1 MTQVA
6 KLYLIRQSLVLRRF
20 LKTHF
25 STFFFFYEHLRFK
38 VFLILLSSFITA
50 LFDGI
55 GISMFVPLLNTSAN
69 TNVMVPPTVKD
80 NFVQK
85 LMSELSFNNSLNSI
99 LLFMLLIFIIKGIT
113 RFIEV
118 YYRTLCRVFF
128 MKRIRNLMVNG
139 FERVQYAYFIQADM
153 GKVQNTMTVEVN
165 RAIVSFE
172 NYFKAAQAFV
182 MILVYIVL
190 AFLANAQFSVLIL
203 GLGLLSNLLYKR
215 LYKNTKFLSK
225 EISVQGHKFQG
236 FLSQFIQHYKYL
248 KATNSS
254 LFFVAK
260 IKSKIHEIEKSQL
273 LSGKYAAILTGGRET
288 ISVSVVILVILL
300 QVNVLHGSMSEIL
313 LSLLLFY
320 RALSA
325 ILVVQNNWNSY
336 LNGIGSL
343 NQLQSFLKELKG
355 NKEVLNIK
363 SELLPFKQLEF
374 RHLHFEYTSKQAI
387 LKDISLQI
395 HAKETIAIVGESGS
409 GKTTLVNLIA
419 GLLFGN
425 KGEFLINGKPIGET
439 DVRDWRSKI
448 GYITQEPVIFDDT
461 LENNITLWQPLNTKE
476 QLNHFDNVLKMSA
489 VDAFSNQ
496 LTEGLNTELGN
507 NGVKLSGGQ
516 KQRVSIARELY
527 KNIDLLILDEAT
539 ASLDSETENII
550 QESLTKLKGE
560 ITLVFIAHRLST
572 IQHADKII
580 LMEKG
585 EIKDTGTF
593 DELNRRNATFQRMVS
608 LQTF

>member
-1 MTQVA
+1 
-6 KLYLIRQSLVLRRF
+6 
-20 LKTHF
+20 
-25 STFFFFYEHLRFK
+25 
-38 VFLILLSSFITA
+38 
-50 LFDGI
+50 
-55 GISMFVPLLNTSAN
+55 
-69 TNVMVPPTVKD
+69 
-80 NFVQK
+80 
-85 LMSELSFNNSLNSI
+85 
-99 LLFMLLIFIIKGIT
+99 
-113 RFIEV
+113 
-118 YYRTLCRVFF
+118 
-128 MKRIRNLMVNG
+128 MVNG
-139 FERVQYAYFIQADM
+139 FERVQYAYYIQADM

-182 MILVYIVL
+182 MILVYVVL
-190 AFLANAQFSVLIL
+190 AFLANAQFSILIL
-203 GLGLLSNLLYKR
+203 CVGLLSNLLYKQ
-215 LYKNTKFLSK
+215 LYKKTKSLSK
-225 EISVQGHKFQG
+225 DISVQGHKFQG
-236 FLSQFIQHYKYL
+236 FLSQFIHHYKYL

-260 IKSKIHEIEKSQL
+260 IKNKIQEIEKSQL

-288 ISVSVVILVILL
+288 ISVSIVILVILL

-355 NKEVLNIK
+355 NKEVLNVK

-374 RHLHFEYTSKQAI
+374 KNLQFEYTSNHAI

-395 HAKETIAIVGESGS
+395 NAKETIAIVGESGS
-409 GKTTLVNLIA
+409 GKTTLVNVMA

-425 KGEFLINGKPIGET
+425 KGEFLINGTSIRET
-439 DVRDWRSKI
+439 NVRDWRSKI

-461 LENNITLWQPLNTKE
+461 LENNITLWQPLNTVE
-476 QLNHFDNVLKMSA
+476 QKNHFEKVLKMSA
-489 VDAFSNQ
+489 VDSFANQ
-496 LTEGLNTELGN
+496 LQDGLSTQLGN

-539 ASLDSETENII
+539 ASLDSETENSI
-550 QESLTKLKGE
+550 QESLNNLKGE

-572 IQHADKII
+572 IQHADNIV

-585 EIKDTGTF
+585 EIRDTGTF
-593 DELNRRNATFQRMVS
+593 EELNNRNATFQRMVS

>member
-1 MTQVA
+1 MTQAA
-6 KLYLIRQSLVLRRF
+6 KLYLNFTAPVLRRF

-38 VFLILLSSFITA
+38 VFLILLTSFITA

-55 GISMFVPLLNTSAN
+55 GISMFVPLLNSSAN
-69 TNVMVPPTVKD
+69 TNTMVSPAVQD
-80 NFVQK
+80 NFIQK
-85 LMSELSFNNSLNSI
+85 MMSELSINNSLNSI

-190 AFLANAQFSVLIL
+190 AFLANAQFSILIL
-203 GLGLLSNLLYKR
+203 CIGLLSNLLYKQ
-215 LYKNTKFLSK
+215 LYKKTKSLSK
-225 EISVQGHKFQG
+225 DISVQGHKFQG
-236 FLSQFIQHYKYL
+236 FLSQFIHHYKYL

-260 IKSKIHEIEKSQL
+260 IKNKIQEIEKSQL

-288 ISVSVVILVILL
+288 ISVSIVILVILL

-343 NQLQSFLKELKG
+343 HQLQSFLKELKG

-374 RHLHFEYTSKQAI
+374 KHIQFEYTSNHSI

-395 HAKETIAIVGESGS
+395 NAKETIAFVGESGS
-409 GKTTLVNLIA
+409 GKTTLVNVLA
-419 GLLFGN
+419 GLLFAN
-425 KGEFLINGKPIGET
+425 KGELLINGISINEI
-439 DVRDWRSKI
+439 DVRQWRSKI
-448 GYITQEPVIFDDT
+448 GYITQEQVIFDDT
-461 LENNITLWQPLNTKE
+461 LENNITLWQPVKTLE
-476 QLNHFDNVLKMSA
+476 QKNHFEKVLKMSA
-489 VDAFSNQ
+489 VDSFAYK
-496 LTEGLNTELGN
+496 LKDGLNTQLGN

-539 ASLDSETENII
+539 ASLDSETENSI
-550 QESLTKLKGE
+550 QESLNNLKGE

-572 IQHADKII
+572 IQHADNIV

-585 EIKDTGTF
+585 EIRDTGTF
-593 DELNRRNATFQRMVS
+593 DELNKRNATFQRMVS

>member
-1 MTQVA
+1 
-6 KLYLIRQSLVLRRF
+6 
-20 LKTHF
+20 
-25 STFFFFYEHLRFK
+25 
-38 VFLILLSSFITA
+38 
-50 LFDGI
+50 
-55 GISMFVPLLNTSAN
+55 
-69 TNVMVPPTVKD
+69 
-80 NFVQK
+80 
-85 LMSELSFNNSLNSI
+85 
-99 LLFMLLIFIIKGIT
+99 MLLIFTIKGIT

-118 YYRTLCRVFF
+118 YYRTLCRVLF

-165 RAIVSFE
+165 RAIVSFD

-182 MILVYIVL
+182 MILVYVVL

-203 GLGLLSNLLYKR
+203 ILGLLSNLLYKR
-215 LYKNTKFLSK
+215 LYNKTKFLSK
-225 EISVQGHKFQG
+225 EITVQGHKFQG
-236 FLSQFIQHYKYL
+236 FLSQFIYHYKYL

-260 IKSKIHEIEKSQL
+260 IKNKIEEIEKSQL
-273 LSGKYAAILTGGRET
+273 LSGKYTAILTGGRET

-300 QVNVLHGSMSEIL
+300 QVNVLHGSMGEII

-336 LNGIGSL
+336 LYGIGSVI
-343 NQLQSFLKELKG
+343 QLQSFLKELKN
-355 NKEVLNIK
+355 NKETLFQK
-363 SELLPFKQLEF
+363 SDLRVFEQLEF
-374 RHLHFEYTSKQAI
+374 RNVNFEYTSNQLI
-387 LKDISLQI
+387 LKNISLGI
-395 HAKETIAIVGESGS
+395 KAKDTIAIVGESGS
-409 GKTTLVNLIA
+409 GKTTLVNVIA
-419 GLLFGN
+419 GLLFAN
-425 KGEFLINGKPIGET
+425 KGELLINGNPISET
-439 DVRDWRSKI
+439 DIRAWRSKI

-461 LENNITLWQPLNTKE
+461 LQNNITLWQPLKTKE
-476 QLNHFDNVLKMSA
+476 QLNHFDKVLNMSA
-489 VDAFSNQ
+489 VDVFSNQ

-580 LMEKG
+580 LMDKG
-585 EIKDTGTF
+585 EIKDIGTF
-593 DELNRRNATFQRMVS
+593 SELNQRNATFKRMVT

>member
-1 MTQVA
+1 
-6 KLYLIRQSLVLRRF
+6 
-20 LKTHF
+20 
-25 STFFFFYEHLRFK
+25 
-38 VFLILLSSFITA
+38 
-50 LFDGI
+50 
-55 GISMFVPLLNTSAN
+55 VPLLNTSAN
-69 TNVMVPPTVKD
+69 NNAIVPNTVQD

-85 LMSELSFNNSLNSI
+85 IMSELSINNSLNSI

-113 RFIEV
+113 RFVEV

-139 FERVQYAYFIQADM
+139 FERMQYAYFIQADM

-190 AFLANAQFSVLIL
+190 AFLANAQFSILIL
-203 GLGLLSNLLYKR
+203 CIGLLSNLLYKQ
-215 LYKNTKFLSK
+215 LYKKTKFLSK

-236 FLSQFIQHYKYL
+236 FLSQFIHHYKYL

-260 IKSKIHEIEKSQL
+260 IKNKIQEIEKSQL

-343 NQLQSFLKELKG
+343 HQLQAFLKELKG
-355 NKEVLNIK
+355 NKEILNTK
-363 SELLPFKQLEF
+363 SKLLPFKQLEF
-374 RHLHFEYTSKQAI
+374 KHIQFEYESEQAI
-387 LKDISLQI
+387 LKGISLQI
-395 HAKETIAIVGESGS
+395 NAKETIAIVGESGS
-409 GKTTLVNLIA
+409 GKTTLVNVMA

-425 KGEFLINGKPIGET
+425 KGEFLINGISISET

-461 LENNITLWQPLNTKE
+461 LENNITLWQPLITVE
-476 QLNHFDNVLKMSA
+476 QKNHFEKILKMSA
-489 VDAFSNQ
+489 VDSFANQ
-496 LTEGLNTELGN
+496 LQDGLSTQLGN

-527 KNIDLLILDEAT
+527 KNVDLLILDEAT

-593 DELNRRNATFQRMVS
+593 EELNKRNATFQRMVS

>member
-1 MTQVA
+1 
-6 KLYLIRQSLVLRRF
+6 
-20 LKTHF
+20 
-25 STFFFFYEHLRFK
+25 
-38 VFLILLSSFITA
+38 
-50 LFDGI
+50 
-55 GISMFVPLLNTSAN
+55 MFVPLLNTSAN
-69 TNVMVPPTVKD
+69 TNGMVSTTIKD

-85 LMSELSFNNSLNSI
+85 LMSELTINNSLNSI
-99 LLFMLLIFIIKGIT
+99 LLFMLFIFIIKGIT
-113 RFIEV
+113 RFVEV

-139 FERVQYAYFIQADM
+139 FERVQYTYFIQADM

-190 AFLANAQFSVLIL
+190 AFLANAQFSILIL
-203 GLGLLSNLLYKR
+203 CIGLLSNLLYKQ
-215 LYKNTKFLSK
+215 LYKKTKFLSK

-236 FLSQFIQHYKYL
+236 FLSQFIYHYKYL

-260 IKSKIHEIEKSQL
+260 IKNKIQEIEKSQL

-343 NQLQSFLKELKG
+343 HQLQSFLKELKCH
-355 NKEVLNIK
+355 KEVLNTK
-363 SELLPFKQLEF
+363 SELQPFKQLEF
-374 RHLHFEYTSKQAI
+374 KHLQFEYTLNHAI
-387 LKDISLQI
+387 LKDISLKI
-395 HAKETIAIVGESGS
+395 KAKETIAFVGESGS
-409 GKTTLVNLIA
+409 GKTTLVNVLA
-419 GLLFGN
+419 GLLFAN
-425 KGEFLINGKPIGET
+425 KGELLINGSPINEI
-439 DVRDWRSKI
+439 DIRHWRSKI
-448 GYITQEPVIFDDT
+448 GYITQEQVIFDDT
-461 LENNITLWQPLNTKE
+461 LENNITLWQPLITVE
-476 QLNHFDNVLKMSA
+476 QKNHFEKILKMSA
-489 VDAFSNQ
+489 VDSFTNQ
-496 LTEGLNTELGN
+496 LEDGLNTQLGN

-516 KQRVSIARELY
+516 KQRVAIARELY

-539 ASLDSETENII
+539 ASLDSETENSI
-550 QESLTKLKGE
+550 QESLTNLKGE

-572 IQHADKII
+572 IQHADNIV

-585 EIKDTGTF
+585 EIRDTGTF
-593 DELNRRNATFQRMVS
+593 EELSKRNATFQRMVS